1 MPTPTQLEY
10 NTTKANDRPIRVKF
24 NLLNYKLQIVD
35 SLNGVVVGTP
45 TFSNNAQSDIRRTC
59 SISLIP
65 TDSSFDI
72 QNGNKIW
79 LDKFI
84 QVYIGIEDI
93 ISGVTEYTNMG
104 VYMINN
110 PTRVYSGM
118 NNTMTIEGLD
128 LMAKLTG
135 LRNGNLEGMTYTIP
149 QGSNVRTSI
158 INTLTLAGF
167 TNYVVEECTITVP
180 NDIKIAVGGNVYQI
194 LKALRD
200 LLPDQYQMY
209 FDVNGVFH
217 YETLPTGA
225 NEQVMIDDDIFTGD
239 RGVLEGYTINTDFEN
254 IKNEITVIG
263 KTHDISN
270 FGTATVTGSTYTL
283 SIASI
288 TSLTNNKKIG
298 FVVPN
303 NVANPYISLNS
314 FGSKALKYE
323 DGTFAV
329 LDSAET
335 TKYYVAKYQKT
346 GDYWL
351 FMGEVTPKATVQELN
366 PSSPFYING
375 TIGVVR
381 EVLSG
386 GEYDNIYTSKLAL
399 ARAKWELYN
408 SCRIQD
414 NVTLT
419 CAPIYWADVNWVI
432 EITLPNKQ
440 GIEETNKYIIKQINT
455 TLGNE
460 GRQTITAMRYYSYY
474 ATE

>member
-1 MPTPTQLEY
+1 MPTQLEY
-10 NTTKANDRPIRVKF
+10 NTAKQRQRLLKVKF

-45 TFSNNAQSDIRRTC
+45 TFNNNAQSDIRRTC
-59 SISLIP
+59 SISLTP
-65 TDSSFDI
+65 TDSSFNI
-72 QNGNKIW
+72 QYGNKIW

-110 PTRVYSGM
+110 PTRVYNAT

-135 LRNGNLEGMTYTIP
+135 LRNGNLVGMEHIIN
-149 QGSNVRTSI
+149 QGANVRTSI

-167 TNYVVEECTITVP
+167 TNYVVEECSITVP

-217 YETLPTGA
+217 YEKLPTGA
-225 NEQVMIDDDIFTGD
+225 NEQIMIDDDIFSK
-239 RGVLEGYTINTDFEN
+239 VLEGYTINTDFEN

-270 FGTATVTGSTYTL
+270 FGTATVSNSTYTL
-283 SIASI
+283 TIANV
-288 TSLTNNKKIG
+288 TTLTNNKKIG
-298 FVVPN
+298 FVVPS
-303 NVANPYISLNS
+303 NVTNPYISLNS
-314 FGSKALKYE
+314 FGSKALKNE
-323 DGTFAV
+323 DGTFAI
-329 LDSAET
+329 LDSTNT
-335 TKYYVAKYQKT
+335 TKYYVAKYQTT

-351 FMGEVTPKATVQELN
+351 FMGEVEPKATVQELN
-366 PSSPFYING
+366 VNSPFYING
-375 TIGVVR
+375 TMGVIR

-386 GEYDNIYTSKLAL
+386 GDYDNIFMSSLAL
-399 ARAKWELYN
+399 SRAKWELYN
-408 SCRIQD
+408 SCRIAD
-414 NVTLT
+414 NITLT

-440 GIEETNKYIIKQINT
+440 GTEETNKYIIKQINT
-455 TLGNE
+455 TLGVE

>member
-1 MPTPTQLEY
+1 
-10 NTTKANDRPIRVKF
+10 
-24 NLLNYKLQIVD
+24 
-35 SLNGVVVGTP
+35 
-45 TFSNNAQSDIRRTC
+45 
-59 SISLIP
+59 
-65 TDSSFDI
+65 
-72 QNGNKIW
+72 
-79 LDKFI
+79 
-84 QVYIGIEDI
+84 
-93 ISGVTEYTNMG
+93 
-104 VYMINN
+104 
-110 PTRVYSGM
+110 
-118 NNTMTIEGLD
+118 MTIEGLD

-167 TNYVVEECTITVP
+167 TNYVVEECPITVP

-270 FGTATVTGSTYTL
+270 FGTATVAGSIYTL
-283 SIASI
+283 SIASV

-298 FVVPN
+298 FVVPS
-303 NVANPYISLNS
+303 NVTDPYISLNS
-314 FGSKALKYE
+314 FGSKPLKYE

-335 TKYYVAKYQKT
+335 TKYYVA
-346 GDYWL
+346 
-351 FMGEVTPKATVQELN
+351 
-366 PSSPFYING
+366 
-375 TIGVVR
+375 GV
-381 EVLSG
+381 S
-386 GEYDNIYTSKLAL
+386 
-399 ARAKWELYN
+399 
-408 SCRIQD
+408 
-414 NVTLT
+414 
-419 CAPIYWADVNWVI
+419 
-432 EITLPNKQ
+432 
-440 GIEETNKYIIKQINT
+440 
-455 TLGNE
+455 
-460 GRQTITAMRYYSYY
+460 
-474 ATE
+474 

>member
-1 MPTPTQLEY
+1 MPTQLEY
-10 NTTKANDRPIRVKF
+10 NTTKQRQRLIRVKF

-45 TFSNNAQSDIRRTC
+45 TFNNNAQSDIRRTC
-59 SISLIP
+59 SISLTP

-72 QNGNKIW
+72 QYGNKIW
-79 LDKFI
+79 LDKFV

-93 ISGVTEYTNMG
+93 QSGVTEYTNMG

-110 PTRVYSGM
+110 PTRVYNAT

-135 LRNGNLEGMTYTIP
+135 LRNGNLVGMTHIIN

-167 TNYVVEECTITVP
+167 TNYVVEECAITVP

-217 YETLPTGA
+217 YEKLPTGA
-225 NEQVMIDDDIFTGD
+225 NEQIMIDDDIFSK
-239 RGVLEGYTINTDFEN
+239 VLEGYTINTDFEN

-270 FGTATVTGSTYTL
+270 FGTATVVGSTYTL
-283 SIASI
+283 SIANV
-288 TSLTNNKKIG
+288 TTLTNNKKIG
-298 FVVPN
+298 FVVPS
-303 NVANPYISLNS
+303 NVTNPYISLNS
-314 FGSKALKYE
+314 FGSKALKNE
-323 DGTFAV
+323 DGTFPI
-329 LDSAET
+329 LDSTNT
-335 TKYYVAKYQKT
+335 TKYYVAKYQTT

-351 FMGEVTPKATVQELN
+351 YMGEVEPKATVQELN
-366 PSSPFYING
+366 PDSPFYING
-375 TIGVVR
+375 TMGVIR
-381 EVLSG
+381 DVLSG
-386 GEYDNIYTSKLAL
+386 GDYDNIYMSNLAL

-408 SCRIQD
+408 SCRIAD
-414 NVTLT
+414 NITLT

-440 GIEETNKYIIKQINT
+440 GTTETNKYIIKQINT

-474 ATE
+474 DTE